1 MSSGCHGAR
10 SPWAAYAPNVTSAP
24 RTLDLLAAG
33 AGVAAT
39 VLGAGLGELTA
50 AVVAPTASPFAVIG
64 GGMIDIAPPWGK
76 DLAISWFGTNDK
88 AALLV
93 GIAILLLAIAAAA
106 GVLERRRPPWGRMI
120 LAGLGVVGAVVSM
133 TRADA
138 DVLSPVPSF
147 VAGAVAVIVGALL
160 IARLRRADA
169 SGTDDAAAADAGTAS
184 APEATGTSRRNVLVF
199 SGLAVVV
206 GALAAVGSAAVRGG
220 AQAAA
225 VVRSAL
231 RLPTPATTTPV
242 PATAELGIDGLSP
255 VITPSADFYRID
267 TALVVPQVDL
277 SSWSLRIHGLVEEE
291 VVLTWDDLVALPQ
304 RETVA
309 TLVCVSNE
317 VGGDLIGTARWLG
330 VPIRDVLA
338 RAKPTAD
345 ADMVLSHSIDGF
357 TASTPLEALTD
368 EREALLAIGMNGE
381 PLPIEHGFPVRMVVP
396 GLYGY
401 VSATK
406 WVTELEVTQYA
417 VAEGYWTSRGWSAR
431 GPVKPASRIDVPR
444 AGARVAAGSTVIA
457 GVAWHNHVG
466 IAGVEVQID
475 DGPWIP
481 AQLATAISADTWVQW
496 SVPWD
501 ATSGTHTV
509 RCRATSATG
518 ELQTEQRAAP
528 APDGATGWDE
538 LTVSVA

>member
-1 MSSGCHGAR
+1 MASASR
-10 SPWAAYAPNVTSAP
+10 S
-24 RTLDLLAAG
+24 LDLLAAG
-33 AGVAAT
+33 AGVAAA

-50 AVVAPTASPFAVIG
+50 AVVAPSASPFAVIG

-120 LAGLGVVGAVVSM
+120 LGGLGVVGVIVSM

-138 DVLSPVPSF
+138 DVLSPAPSF

-160 IARLRRADA
+160 IARLRRP
-169 SGTDDAAAADAGTAS
+169 TDAAEAEAAGAAP
-184 APEATGTSRRNVLVF
+184 APETAGPSRRNVLVY
-199 SGLAVVV
+199 SGLAVVA

-220 AQAAA
+220 SQAAA

-231 RLPTPATTTPV
+231 RLPTPASTTPV
-242 PATAELGIDGLSP
+242 PATAELGIDGLTP
-255 VITPSADFYRID
+255 VLTPSADFYRID

-291 VVLTWDDLVALPQ
+291 VVVTWDDLVALPQ

-330 VPIRDVLA
+330 VPIRDLLA
-338 RAKPTAD
+338 RAKPTVD

-368 EREALLAIGMNGE
+368 ERDALLAIGMNGE
-381 PLPIEHGFPVRMVVP
+381 ALPIEHGFPVRMVVP

-466 IAGVEVQID
+466 VAGVEVQID

-481 AQLATAISADTWVQW
+481 AKLATAISADTWVQW

-509 RCRATSATG
+509 RCRATSASG
-518 ELQTEQRAAP
+518 ELQTQQRAAP

-538 LTVSVA
+538 LTLTVA